1 MLRAIKR
8 QYVKLNMFDL
18 GLRIKELREEHHWTQ
33 EELGK
38 KINKSK
44 SMVSLYESNIKI
56 PSGETLIDLAYLFNV
71 SLDYLVGIDKK
82 EMVSIEKLSERQK
95 TLVHT
100 LLIEFRDDSRRKG
113 LSPRQQDILSG
124 LMTEFVEKSMK
135 V

>member
-1 MLRAIKR
+1 
-8 QYVKLNMFDL
+8 
-18 GLRIKELREEHHWTQ
+18 
-33 EELGK
+33 
-38 KINKSK
+38 
-44 SMVSLYESNIKI
+44 MVSLYESNIKI

-71 SLDYLVGIDKK
+71 SLDHLVGIDKK

>member
-1 MLRAIKR
+1 
-8 QYVKLNMFDL
+8 MFDL
-18 GLRIKELREEHHWTQ
+18 GLRIKELREEQHWTQ